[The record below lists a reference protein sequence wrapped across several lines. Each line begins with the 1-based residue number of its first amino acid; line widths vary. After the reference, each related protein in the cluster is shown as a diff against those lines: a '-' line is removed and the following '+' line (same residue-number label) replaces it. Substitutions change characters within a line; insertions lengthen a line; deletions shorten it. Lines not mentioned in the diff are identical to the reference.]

1 MNRIKYI
8 GFYNHNSSIINRTCA
23 LSAVN
28 KMDYVISS
36 LNEIGYGVDI
46 ISPSWL
52 VSTEKSFFKRGE
64 TISLANNNY
73 IYSPSLNTKNK
84 ILNYITIILSWVWLF
99 FYLLFKVKRNEKII
113 IYHSIWLLPP
123 LIFIRLFK
131 ELDIILEV
139 EEIYSDVNSLHKKF
153 KKKELKFIRN
163 SNSFIFSTDLLE
175 KKINLEKPSVILYGN
190 YKVFPRLNKTNNDN
204 KIHLLYAGIID
215 KDKAGAFNAVEAM
228 RFLDEKYIL
237 HVIGFGEIEELKE
250 KIRIVNSLSKAM
262 IFYDGLKTGD
272 DFIIYA
278 QKCHIG
284 LSTQKM
290 EGEYLDTS
298 FPSKILTY
306 LGLGLNVVS
315 CNIRCVEV
323 SAISELVSSYS
334 IDKPEQI
341 SKSIQEVELK
351 SSQEITEKLNLLNN
365 NFKNKLIEIIT
376 K

>member
-52 VSTEKSFFKRGE
+52 VSTEKTFFKKEERV
-64 TISLANNNY
+64 SLANNNY
-73 IYSPSLNTKNK
+73 VYAPSFNTKYK
-84 ILNYITIILSWVWLF
+84 ILSYFTIVLSWIWLF
-99 FYLLFKVKRNEKII
+99 FYLVFKTQKNEKILV
-113 IYHSIWLLPP
+113 YHSIWLLVP

-131 ELDIILEV
+131 KLDIILEV
-139 EEIYSDVNSLHKKF
+139 EEIYSDVNSLHRKF
-153 KKKELKFIRN
+153 KKTELNFIRS
-163 SNSFIFSTDLLE
+163 SNSFLFSTDLLE
-175 KKINLEKPSVILYGN
+175 KKLNLKNKPSIILYGN
-190 YKVFPRLNKTNNDN
+190 YQVFPKLNKPNNDN

-215 KDKAGAFNAVEAM
+215 FDKRGAFNAVEAM

-237 HVIGFGEIEELKE
+237 HIIGFGEIEELKE
-250 KIRIVNSLSKAM
+250 KIRMVNSLSKAM

-272 DFIIYA
+272 DFVSYA

-323 SAISELVSSYS
+323 SAISELVSFYNV
-334 IDKPEQI
+334 DKPEDI
-341 SKSIQEVELK
+341 SKSIQEADLK
-351 SSQEITEKLNLLNN
+351 SSQEIIESLMFLNTEFKKLLN
-365 NFKNKLIEIIT
+365 KILE
-376 K
+376 

>member
-1 MNRIKYI
+1 
-8 GFYNHNSSIINRTCA
+8 
-23 LSAVN
+23 
-28 KMDYVISS
+28 MDYVISS

-52 VSTEKSFFKRGE
+52 VPTEKSFFKRGE

-73 IYSPSLNTKNK
+73 IYSPSFNTKYK
-84 ILNYITIILSWVWLF
+84 LLSYFTIILSWVWLF
-99 FYLLFKVKRNEKII
+99 FYLLFKVKKNEKII
-113 IYHSIWLLPP
+113 IYHSIWLLAP

-163 SNSFIFSTDLLE
+163 SNSFIFSTDLLD
-175 KKINLEKPSVILYGN
+175 KKINLENKPSVILYGN

-250 KIRIVNSLSKAM
+250 KIRIVNSLSKAV

-323 SAISELVSSYS
+323 SAISKLVSSYS
-334 IDKPEQI
+334 IDKPEEI
-341 SKSIQEVELK
+341 SKSIQEVELR
-351 SSQEITEKLNLLNN
+351 SFQEITEKLNLLNN